1 VPEFTKYP
9 GQLVMIK
16 SKSVALVEVIRVGSL
31 MTCDKL
37 LHYIHRYSKEQ
48 KSSLSNGFSTL

>member
-1 VPEFTKYP
+1 MPEFTKYP

-16 SKSVALVEVIRVGSL
+16 SKSVALVEVICVGSL

-37 LHYIHRYSKEQ
+37 LHYIH
-48 KSSLSNGFSTL
+48 